1 MKTIYIKPVTEKVN
15 LHLKDDVNFGKDGII
30 SNDKNY
36 TANESAFF
44 AEEEVDDDYDP
55 FFDE

>member
-15 LHLKDDVNFGKDGII
+15 LHLKDDVNFGEHGII
-30 SNDKNY
+30 SQERNY
-36 TANESAFF
+36 TANESTFF
-44 AEEEVDDDYDP
+44 DEEEVDDDYDP